1 MDFAAETESSLG
13 ISAVSADP
21 VSTALQLSDNSYG
34 KSSNS
39 RWLAGCSAFARCG
52 ESNFC
57 STKRQIRMQD
67 AGSAPCTWSNGNGRC
82 VSRRVDV
89 WLLPGFP
96 ICSTPYALVAKL
108 QYCRLRSVAI
118 AVLVLG
124 GRTNDRSREIASA
137 VCAARDVMQEPTSGY
152 FHGHTS
158 SSTVTVHGSDDSAG
172 SGTFECARA
181 DRCRCSR

>member
-1 MDFAAETESSLG
+1 M
-13 ISAVSADP
+13 P
-21 VSTALQLSDNSYG
+21 LQV
-34 KSSNS
+34 
-39 RWLAGCSAFARCG
+39 LAGSLDARRSHATANQALAPPADHDLLRAFAVLTV
-52 ESNFC
+52 SN
-57 STKRQIRMQD
+57 R
-67 AGSAPCTWSNGNGRC
+67 RC

-152 FHGHTS
+152 SRGHTS
-158 SSTVTVHGSDDSAG
+158 SRTVTVHGSDDSAG
-172 SGTFECARA
+172 SGTFECAQA
-181 DRCRCSR
+181 DRCWC

>member
-1 MDFAAETESSLG
+1 MTVCTCAPTSVGTYWESGECHFKFSLARSMLG
-13 ISAVSADP
+13 VRTLRRIKHLLHQQIMICSVH
-21 VSTALQLSDNSYG
+21 LQY
-34 KSSNS
+34 SSN
-39 RWLAGCSAFARCG
+39 R
-52 ESNFC
+52 
-57 STKRQIRMQD
+57 
-67 AGSAPCTWSNGNGRC
+67 RC

-124 GRTNDRSREIASA
+124 GRTSDRSPEIASA

-172 SGTFECARA
+172 SGTFECAQMTGVGVDVDVA
-181 DRCRCSR
+181 TSTSE